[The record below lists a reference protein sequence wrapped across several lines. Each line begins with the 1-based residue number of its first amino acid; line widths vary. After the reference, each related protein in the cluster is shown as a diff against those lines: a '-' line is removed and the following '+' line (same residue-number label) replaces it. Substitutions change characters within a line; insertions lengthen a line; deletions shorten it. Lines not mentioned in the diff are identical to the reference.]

1 MSVNNIESLCSQRVG
16 YNKKIIKTDTS
27 SLVPEGE
34 NYGGEMVKLNLVV
47 QDENSNQSEEIHV
60 VVKKIPP
67 SEIYQEIFNIQHT
80 FRAEINF
87 YEKLVPLFQNF
98 QRENNVQDVLDCFA
112 KFYGSRLN
120 LNGSEE
126 VDLDAAIVF
135 ENLSIAGFRNIDRLT
150 GFNFEETQLLLKYLA
165 QLHAVPLAIKIRNP
179 ELFKQ
184 EIRPHLNNG
193 LHGSGGFEM
202 ALPIIE
208 AILNESQKCAPLVPK
223 IQKLWHKFYYEE
235 EDNEAKEPFATFSH
249 GDPWVNNIMV
259 KYANGVATELK
270 FVDFQVYEYASPVAD
285 FLYFMFTSVQN
296 NVLKENIDDFLKFYH
311 SSLLQNLKELGCD
324 LEPFGYD
331 RFLKE
336 FEEHT
341 YISLIW
347 VLTFIPFVVFGKKG
361 DDSTVPSFQDIKFS
375 DSLSVEDA
383 RKRLPQ
389 VVKDKIHFIVEY
401 SARNNW
407 I

>member
-223 IQKLWHKFYYEE
+223 VSNSY
-235 EDNEAKEPFATFSH
+235 
-249 GDPWVNNIMV
+249 
-259 KYANGVATELK
+259 
-270 FVDFQVYEYASPVAD
+270 
-285 FLYFMFTSVQN
+285 
-296 NVLKENIDDFLKFYH
+296 
-311 SSLLQNLKELGCD
+311 
-324 LEPFGYD
+324 
-331 RFLKE
+331 
-336 FEEHT
+336 
-341 YISLIW
+341 
-347 VLTFIPFVVFGKKG
+347 
-361 DDSTVPSFQDIKFS
+361 
-375 DSLSVEDA
+375 
-383 RKRLPQ
+383 
-389 VVKDKIHFIVEY
+389 
-401 SARNNW
+401 
-407 I
+407 